1 MASKDPPHKKRKRWV
16 DGKLEYF
23 PHTGTIKLF
32 QIDDSKRETLVGTST
47 YRAGGIESGQEF
59 AFESG
64 WICEVESE
72 IKSAVICLD
81 EEEEV
86 VVATPQQQQP
96 YAPPLQFQQRLHV
109 APPPVEPIAPPPM
122 MPVAT
127 TASKRRRRTDEEII
141 ALFD

>member
-16 DGKLEYF
+16 DGKLEFF
-23 PHTGTIKLF
+23 PHTGAIKLF
-32 QIDDSKRETLVGTST
+32 QIDDSRRETLVGTST
-47 YRAGGIESGQEF
+47 YRAGGIENGQEF

-86 VVATPQQQQP
+86 TTPQQPQHQQQP
-96 YAPPLQFQQRLHV
+96 CAPPLQFHQHQQRL
-109 APPPVEPIAPPPM
+109 PI
-122 MPVAT
+122 AT